1 MISASNGAQVS
12 GSTGAH
18 VTPADDSL
26 LRFQASILELIATG
40 RPLVQT
46 LTAIARYVESEC
58 EDIRCSIAFID
69 AELRIRPAS
78 APSLPAKYNGAS
90 DGVPIHPYI
99 GPCGLAA
106 YQQAQV
112 ISSDI
117 QADDRWSDG
126 FRALTKELGLVA
138 CWSTPVFNSRGTVI
152 ATFALYSLHPG
163 VPAQIHLRL
172 IPVVA
177 RLTGIAIE
185 RQLNEERLRIYAE
198 IISRSA
204 EAIRLLD
211 PHGKIVEQNAAH
223 RELFGISDEELIGKT
238 AAMVFGEDQFKE
250 ISAAIAAGESFHGE
264 LTATVDGRS
273 KMIEVTVF
281 PVHGESGKIVCYAS
295 LNRDVTKTRQ
305 TQEELQRSHSNLEG
319 RVQARTSQLQ
329 QLSARL
335 MIAQDQ
341 ERRRIARDL
350 HDSAG
355 QYLAAM
361 QMNLN
366 TLQKDSAIAD
376 SAKSRLTDSVDLVE
390 RCMAEI
396 RTLSYLLHPPLLDE
410 MGLRSAIVSY
420 VEGFAA
426 RSGIRVE
433 VKIPDD
439 LGRLSPEVET
449 AIFRVVQQSLANIHR
464 HSDSRVA
471 EIRFATQTDRI
482 TVEICDEGH
491 GIPRE
496 KLADFQSGKYLFG
509 VGIAGMRERIR
520 DMQGQFDIRSGETG
534 TTIAITLPIPQIAKS
549 AASA

>member
-1 MISASNGAQVS
+1 MVSASNAAQLS
-12 GSTGAH
+12 GSTGAD
-18 VTPADDSL
+18 VTPADEPL

-78 APSLPAKYNGAS
+78 APSLAGKYNGAL
-90 DGVPIHPYI
+90 DGVPIYPYI

-112 ISSDI
+112 ISPDI

-126 FRALTKELGLVA
+126 FRSLTKELGLQA
-138 CWSTPVFNSRGTVI
+138 CWSTPVFDSRGTVI

-172 IPVVA
+172 IPVVT

-185 RQLNEERLRIYAE
+185 HQLKEERLRIYAE

-223 RELFGISDEELIGKT
+223 RKLFRISDEDLIGKT
-238 AAMVFGEDQFKE
+238 PAMVFGEDQFKE

-264 LTATVDGRS
+264 LTATVDGRT

-305 TQEELQRSHSNLEG
+305 TQEELQRSHSSLEG

-341 ERRRIARDL
+341 ERRRIAREL

-366 TLQKDSAIAD
+366 TLQRDSVLAD
-376 SAKSRLTDSVDLVE
+376 SAKSRITDSVDLVE

-426 RSGIRVE
+426 RSGIRVA

-482 TVEICDEGH
+482 TVEIRDEGH
-491 GIPRE
+491 GIPVE
-496 KLADFQSGKYLFG
+496 KLAEFQSGKYLCG

-534 TTIAITLPIPQIAKS
+534 TTIAITLPISQTAKS